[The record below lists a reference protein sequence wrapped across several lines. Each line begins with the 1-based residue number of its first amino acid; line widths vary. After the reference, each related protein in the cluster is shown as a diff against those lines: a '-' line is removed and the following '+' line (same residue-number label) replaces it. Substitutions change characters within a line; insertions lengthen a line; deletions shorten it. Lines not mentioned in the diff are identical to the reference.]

1 VTGVPAV
8 RNQFSNDRT
17 TSAPTGTWK
26 ADQP

>member
-1 VTGVPAV
+1 VTGAAAV

-26 ADQP
+26 PAHP